1 MRENFSARN
10 LDGSSPRP
18 RSRSRSRSLKT
29 GRHIASTF
37 AAALLTAALVSCTSV
52 REAGDDVRIESLIG
66 RMTVEEKVGQ
76 LSLYAPAG
84 ADIVAN
90 PQAAQQSLE
99 HQLAD
104 IRAGRVTGLFNG
116 EGLEGK
122 RRAQQAAVNESRL
135 HIPLVFAA
143 DIIHGFR
150 TVFPVPLA
158 EAASWEPSLA
168 ERSARAEAEEASAD
182 GFRWTFAP
190 MVDIARDARWGR
202 GVEGAGEDVYL
213 GSLFAAARVRGFQGP
228 DLARADSM
236 LATPKH
242 FAGYGAA
249 EGGLDYNTVDLS
261 ERTLR
266 EVYLPPFHAAIDA
279 GALSIMSAFNEIGG
293 IPSNANAALLTGV
306 LRKEWGFQGFVVSD
320 YTADE
325 ELIAHGFATDER
337 AAAKR
342 AFLAGTDVSMQS
354 GLYMRWLPRLVADG
368 EVPMSRLDDAVRRVL
383 RVKQKL
389 GLFDHPFSGLDAD
402 PPGAPPRFDAGA
414 HRALALEDA
423 RRSIVLLK
431 NQGDLLPLAKSGQRI
446 ALIGPF
452 AGTSDLFGPWMV
464 FKDQAP
470 PLGIEEALRA
480 AMADPALLSVTRGSD
495 VDAPV
500 AGGIAAAVAAARAA
514 DVVLL
519 SIGEDEQMSGEA
531 RSRSDIEVP
540 PAQQALAD
548 AVLATGKPVVVLL
561 RNGRALALKGGVRDA
576 RAILVTW
583 FLGSETGPAIADILF
598 GDASPSGRLPVSFP
612 QTPGQVPYYY
622 AHKRTGRPE
631 LDANPNLAYKA
642 RYLDA
647 TNAALYPFG
656 FGLGYAPVHY
666 DALELGPA
674 RLPWDGRLQVKARIS
689 NQGRRDVDE
698 TVQLYIG
705 NPAASVTRPVRE
717 LKSFRKLKVPAGGSA
732 TVEFTLSRADLM
744 FIGQDLRPTVEPGR
758 FDLWVAPSA
767 VGGLHSEFTLLA
779 PE

>member
-1 MRENFSARN
+1 MLQNQRELRLN
-10 LDGSSPRP
+10 
-18 RSRSRSRSLKT
+18 SLHRRLFLVH
-29 GRHIASTF
+29 GCAS
-37 AAALLTAALVSCTSV
+37 AALAALGGCSSSGWPGGRGPDGERADARV
-52 REAGDDVRIESLIG
+52 EALLR
-66 RMTVEEKVGQ
+66 RMTVEEKAGQ

-84 ADIVAN
+84 VDIVAN

-99 HQLAD
+99 RQLAD

-116 EGLEGK
+116 EGLAAK
-122 RRAQQAAVNESRL
+122 LRAQQVAVDESRL
-135 HIPLVFAA
+135 GIPLVFAA

-158 EAASWEPSLA
+158 EAASWEPGLA
-168 ERSARAEAEEASAD
+168 ERSARAAAVEATED

-213 GSLFAAARVRGFQGP
+213 ASLFAAARVRGFQGP
-228 DLARADSM
+228 DLSRADAM

-266 EVYLPPFHAAIDA
+266 EVYLPPFRAAIDA

-306 LRKEWGFQGFVVSD
+306 LRQEWGFKGFVVSD

-325 ELIAHGFATDER
+325 ELIAHGFAADER
-337 AAAKR
+337 EAARR

-354 GLYMRWLPRLVADG
+354 GLYMRWLPKLVADG
-368 EVPMSRLDDAVRRVL
+368 AVPMARLDDAVRRVL

-389 GLFDHPFSGLDAD
+389 GLFDHPFRGLDAAA
-402 PPGAPPRFDAGA
+402 APSFDAAA
-414 HRALALEDA
+414 HRALAREDA

-431 NQGDLLPLAKSGQRI
+431 NQDSLLPLPRSGRRI

-452 AGTSDLFGPWMV
+452 AGTTDLFGPWMV
-464 FKDQAP
+464 FRDQAP

-480 AMADPALLSVTRGSD
+480 ALADAALLTVARGSD
-495 VDAPV
+495 VDAPI

-540 PAQQALAD
+540 QAQQALAD
-548 AVLATGKPVVVLL
+548 AVFATGKPVVVVL

-576 RAILVTW
+576 QAILVTW
-583 FLGSETGPAIADILF
+583 FLGSETGPAIADVLF
-598 GDASPSGRLPVSFP
+598 GDYSPSGRLPVSFP

-631 LDANPNLAYKA
+631 LDSNPNLAYKA

-647 TNAALYPFG
+647 TNSALYPFG

-666 DALELGPA
+666 EALELSPA
-674 RLPWDGRLQVKARIS
+674 RLPWDGELRIRARIR
-689 NQGRRDVDE
+689 NGGRREVEE

-705 NPAASVTRPVRE
+705 NRAASVTRPVRE
-717 LKSFRKLKVPAGGSA
+717 LKGFRKLPVPAGSSVE
-732 TVEFTLSRADLM
+732 VEFRLSRADLM
-744 FIGQDLRPTVEPGR
+744 FIGQDLRPTVEPGQ

-767 VGGLHSEFTLLA
+767 VGGLHSEFVLVPGVQLW
-779 PE
+779 

>member
-1 MRENFSARN
+1 
-10 LDGSSPRP
+10 
-18 RSRSRSRSLKT
+18 
-29 GRHIASTF
+29 
-37 AAALLTAALVSCTSV
+37 
-52 REAGDDVRIESLIG
+52 
-66 RMTVEEKVGQ
+66 
-76 LSLYAPAG
+76 
-84 ADIVAN
+84 
-90 PQAAQQSLE
+90 
-99 HQLAD
+99 
-104 IRAGRVTGLFNG
+104 
-116 EGLEGK
+116 
-122 RRAQQAAVNESRL
+122 
-135 HIPLVFAA
+135 
-143 DIIHGFR
+143 
-150 TVFPVPLA
+150 
-158 EAASWEPSLA
+158 
-168 ERSARAEAEEASAD
+168 
-182 GFRWTFAP
+182 

-213 GSLFAAARVRGFQGP
+213 GRQFAAARVRGFQGP
-228 DLARADSM
+228 DLSRADAM

-266 EVYLPPFHAAIDA
+266 EVYLPPFHAAIGA

-293 IPSNANAALLTGV
+293 IPSNANPALLTGV
-306 LRKEWGFQGFVVSD
+306 LRQEWGFKGFVVSD

-325 ELIAHGFATDER
+325 ELIAHGFAADGR
-337 AAAKR
+337 DAARR

-354 GLYMRWLPRLVADG
+354 GLYMRWLPDLVASG

-383 RVKQKL
+383 RVKEKL
-389 GLFDHPFSGLDAD
+389 GLFDHPFRGLEGQ
-402 PPGAPPRFDAGA
+402 GAEGRFDAQA
-414 HRALALEDA
+414 HRALAREDA

-431 NQGDLLPLAKSGQRI
+431 NDTDLLPLARSGQRI

-470 PLGIEEALRA
+470 PIGIEEALRA
-480 AMADPALLSVTRGSD
+480 AMADPSLLTVARGSD
-495 VDAPV
+495 VDAPIP
-500 AGGIAAAVAAARAA
+500 GGIAAAVAAARAA

-540 PAQQALAD
+540 AAQQALAD

-583 FLGSETGPAIADILF
+583 FLGSETGPAIADIVF

-612 QTPGQVPYYY
+612 QTPGQVPFYY

-631 LDANPNLAYKA
+631 LDVNPNLAYKA

-647 TNAALYPFG
+647 TNSPLYPFG

-666 DALELGPA
+666 EALEVGPA
-674 RLPWDGRLQVKARIS
+674 RLPWNGSLQVKARIS
-689 NQGRRDVDE
+689 NTGQREVEE
-698 TVQLYIG
+698 TAQLYIG
-705 NPAASVTRPVRE
+705 NRAASVTRPVRE
-717 LKSFRKLKVPAGGSA
+717 LKGLRKVKVPAGGS
-732 TVEFTLSRADLM
+732 VEVGFELTRADLM
-744 FIGQDLRPTVEPGR
+744 FIGQDLQPTVEPGR
-758 FDLWVAPSA
+758 FDLWVGPSA
-767 VGGLHSEFTLLA
+767 AGGLHSEFTLV
-779 PE
+779 PGG